1 MAYSVTGDEVRK
13 RLRTLTSVEVD
24 DTYLDSPAYIPACEG
39 FVNTL
44 LANKGYTISSLGTDK
59 KNMAYAA
66 IIALVCA
73 RVIASAPLH
82 SFKVGGLIDHKE
94 TPAQEKKIMVD
105 IFMDEFYDYMGWI
118 GVPKYDVYFTATI
131 SDDYMP
137 DGEDL
142 TNVLM
147 TDDDETTFSKWP

>member
-39 FVNTL
+39 KVNTI
-44 LANKGYTISSLGTDK
+44 LANKGYAISSLSTDK
-59 KNMAYAA
+59 KNMAYGA

-73 RVIASAPLH
+73 RVVASAPLH

-94 TPAQEKKIMVD
+94 TPAQEKKAMVD
-105 IFMDEFYDYMGWI
+105 IFIQEFWDLLGWI
-118 GVPKYDVYFTATI
+118 GVPKYNIYVGSIT
-131 SDDYMP
+131 SDDNMP
-137 DGEDL
+137 DGEDR
-142 TNVLM
+142 TNLLM
-147 TDDDETTFSKWP
+147 TDEDETTFSLWP